1 MQMISKLM
9 IYLRLARLD
18 KPVGIYLL
26 LWPSLMGLML
36 GGLNEGYI
44 DFENYLF
51 VLAGAI
57 LARSCGCVIND
68 ISDHKFDKLVSRT
81 KDRPIAKGEVSL
93 KGAWI
98 FFFILAS
105 SCLSLLIFVP
115 KTTVEISLVIAVF
128 ILIYPLTKRF
138 LKAPQ
143 FFLGITFGSGT
154 LISYSLASPN
164 FSISIMILF
173 LGAVLWIVSF
183 DTIYALEDEDDDR
196 IIGINSTPILWEDKT
211 IIISKILHLLF
222 YASLFLIFYVNQF
235 SLLFLAILF
244 ILLCIYFY
252 QYSLVNEGEYLK
264 AFKTNHWVGMLAT
277 IGFAAEIFLI

>member
-1 MQMISKLM
+1 MISKLM
-9 IYLRLARLD
+9 LYLRLARLD

-44 DFENYLF
+44 DFKNYLI

-57 LARSCGCVIND
+57 LVRSCGCVIND

-105 SCLSLLIFVP
+105 SCLSLLMFVP

-173 LGAVLWIVSF
+173 LGAVLWIISF

-277 IGFAAEIFLI
+277 IGFAAEIFQI

>member
-44 DFENYLF
+44 DFENYLI

-57 LARSCGCVIND
+57 LVRSCGCVIND

-98 FFFILAS
+98 FFYILTS
-105 SCLSLLIFVP
+105 SCLSLLMFVP
-115 KTTVEISLVIAVF
+115 KTTVQISLVVAVF

-154 LISYSLASPN
+154 LISYSLASLN

-222 YASLFLIFYVNQF
+222 YASLFLIFYINQF

-264 AFKTNHWVGMLAT
+264 AFKINHWVGMFAT

>member
-1 MQMISKLM
+1 MISKLM

-26 LWPSLMGLML
+26 LWPSLIGLML

-44 DFENYLF
+44 DFENYLI

-68 ISDHKFDKLVSRT
+68 ISDNKFDKLVSRT

-98 FFFILAS
+98 FFYILAS
-105 SCLSLLIFVP
+105 SCLSLLMFVP
-115 KTTVEISLVIAVF
+115 KTTVQISIVIAVF
-128 ILIYPLTKRF
+128 ILMYPMTKRF

-154 LISYSLASPN
+154 LISYSLVSTN
-164 FSISIMILF
+164 FSLSIFLMF
-173 LGAVLWIVSF
+173 LGTILWIISF
-183 DTIYALEDEDDDR
+183 DTIYALEDVDDDR
-196 IIGINSTPILWEDKT
+196 VIGINSTPILWEDKT

-222 YASLFLIFYVNQF
+222 YFSLLLIFYVNQF

-244 ILLCIYFY
+244 ILLCIFLY
-252 QYSLVNEGEYLK
+252 QYSLVDERKYLK
-264 AFKTNHWVGMLAT
+264 AFKINHWVGMFAT
-277 IGFAAEIFLI
+277 IGVAAEIFLI

>member
-9 IYLRLARLD
+9 LYLRLARLD

-44 DFENYLF
+44 DFKNYLI

-57 LARSCGCVIND
+57 LVRSCGCVIND
-68 ISDHKFDKLVSRT
+68 ISDYKFDKLVSRT

-105 SCLSLLIFVP
+105 SCLSLLMFVP

-173 LGAVLWIVSF
+173 LGAVLWIISF

-277 IGFAAEIFLI
+277 IGFAAEIFQI

>member
-44 DFENYLF
+44 DFENYLI

-68 ISDHKFDKLVSRT
+68 ISDHRFDKLVSRT

-105 SCLSLLIFVP
+105 SCLSLLMFVP
-115 KTTVEISLVIAVF
+115 KTTVQISLVIAVF

-143 FFLGITFGSGT
+143 FFLGITFGSGA

-173 LGAVLWIVSF
+173 LGAVLWIISF

-211 IIISKILHLLF
+211 IIISKLLHLLF

-277 IGFAAEIFLI
+277 IGFATEIFLI